1 MDAILMVS
9 FVAITD
15 SPAGNDLTIERTL
28 LSGIRV
34 EIVEWLDPPSL
45 INAVRDADAVMCM
58 HARFD
63 KTVIHSLRR
72 CKVIARFG
80 TGMDNIDVK
89 AAHEAGIPV
98 VAVPDYCTQEVAN
111 HTLAL
116 ILTWNRK
123 VLEYHEFV
131 RQKRWNERKQTTGN
145 WGCGPV
151 SRLSAQTLGLLGLGR
166 IGRAVAQRALAFGM
180 RVIAHGRNISSDV
193 GGELGVTL
201 IARNE
206 LLAESDYVSLHL
218 PLADQT
224 RHIINAETISLMKPS
239 AVLVNV
245 ARGGLVDER
254 ALAEALGSGRL
265 AGALLDV
272 YEHAPLPEDHAFR
285 GLKNVIL
292 TPHVAFYSE
301 EALGELRRRVT
312 EAVLK
317 HLQAR

>member
-1 MDAILMVS
+1 MAS
-9 FVAITD
+9 FVAVTD
-15 SPAGNDLTIERTL
+15 SPQENDLTIERSL

-34 EIVEWLDPPSL
+34 EMVQWVDRQSL
-45 INAVRDADAVMCM
+45 INTVRDADAVMCM

-63 KTVIHSLRR
+63 ETVIHSLRR

-80 TGMDNIDVK
+80 AGLDNIDLK
-89 AAHEAGIPV
+89 AASEAGIPV

-131 RQKRWNERKQTTGN
+131 QKKRWNERKQTTGN

-151 SRLSAQTLGLLGLGR
+151 SRISAQTLGLLGLGR

-180 RVIAHGRNISSDV
+180 RVIAHHPRVSRDV
-193 GGELGVTL
+193 GGERGVIL
-201 IARNE
+201 VARDE
-206 LLAESDYVSLHL
+206 LMAKSDYLSLHL
-218 PLADQT
+218 PLTDAT
-224 RHIINAETISLMKPS
+224 RHTINAEAITQMKPG

-245 ARGGLVDER
+245 ARGGLVDEA
-254 ALAEALGSGRL
+254 ALAEALASGRL

-272 YEHAPLPEDHAFR
+272 YEHAPLPENHPFR
-285 GLKNVIL
+285 GLKNIIF

-301 EALGELRRRVT
+301 EALWELRRRVA

-317 HLQAR
+317 HLQDR